1 MSIRF
6 KVLIAGVSMVLISM
20 IIMAFYIA
28 DHERAVHTQEV
39 ENRARVLLAALS
51 APCVSALAQNRIEDL
66 DRVVEEFR
74 NRMEATAGVRS
85 VAVLDGRRRVMGHT
99 EKSMYGRL
107 LSDPFVILASEG
119 NSSAVQYH
127 EEGGHQMMLVAYP
140 LSTSVGGL
148 PGIRWGTLIAKL
160 DLSWESE
167 VLMRLIWR
175 TMKVMLLFALL
186 TALLLYFMAERLFL
200 RPVLKLSSVAKAV
213 GGGDLGARANLK
225 GKSEVARLGQSFDGM
240 AAELE
245 RHTHDL
251 QELVMERTDELGQAN
266 KELVATMAKL
276 RTANSQL
283 EQLARTD
290 ALTGLPNVRHLK
302 EALPFY
308 FELARRG
315 DRPLSFAMIDVDHFK
330 HYNDTQGHPAGDIV
344 LQELAKLFLQRV
356 RQTDIACRY
365 GGEEFAVLFL
375 DTTIEEATLVAETLR
390 RKVAYHEFPF
400 GKEQPEGCL
409 SVSIGVAE
417 LTADMLEPMD
427 LVTRADQALYAA
439 KHAGRNRVATADGPH
454 DITTGSD
461 LDE

>member
-6 KVLIAGVSMVLISM
+6 KVLIAGVSMVLLSM
-20 IIMAFYIA
+20 LIMAFYIA
-28 DHERAVHTQEV
+28 EHERNLHAKEV
-39 ENRARVLLAALS
+39 ESRARVLLAALS

-66 DRVVEEFR
+66 DRVLEEFR
-74 NRMEATAGVRS
+74 NRMEPTAGVQS
-85 VAVLDGRRRVMGHT
+85 VAVLDGQRRVMGHT
-99 EKSMYGRL
+99 DKSMYGKL
-107 LSDPFVILASEG
+107 ISDPFVIFASEE
-119 NSSAVQYH
+119 SKPAAQYL
-127 EEGGHQMMLVAYP
+127 EEGEQRIMLMSYP
-140 LSTSVGGL
+140 LSTSVGDL
-148 PGIRWGTLIAKL
+148 PGIRWGTLITEV
-160 DLSWESE
+160 DLSWETE
-167 VLMRLIWR
+167 VLVLLIWR
-175 TMKVMLLFALL
+175 TMKVMLIFALL

-200 RPVLKLSSVAKAV
+200 RPVVKLASVANAV
-213 GGGDLGARANLK
+213 RGGDLAARVGLK
-225 GKSEVARLGQSFDGM
+225 GNSEVARLSQSFDGM
-240 AAELE
+240 TAELE

-251 QELVMERTDELGQAN
+251 QELVMERTGELGQAN
-266 KELVATMAKL
+266 KELVATMGKL
-276 RTANSQL
+276 RAANSQL

-290 ALTGLPNVRHLK
+290 SLTGLPNIRHLK

-330 HYNDTQGHPAGDIV
+330 HYNDTQGHPEGDKV
-344 LQELAKLFLQRV
+344 LKELATLFSQRV

-375 DTTIEEATLVAETLR
+375 DTNIKEATLVAETLR

-400 GKEQPEGCL
+400 GKEQPGGCL
-409 SVSIGVAE
+409 SVSVGVAE

-454 DITTGSD
+454 DDTTGSN